1 MFCCIALFTNIEAAP
16 SIGRGDEGG
25 SRCGVDGG
33 GDNVNGGAVERWYRE
48 AASEVVSSMG
58 GYNQGGVDGGGVL
71 EASSR
76 EAVFDLMMMVAVVIA
91 IARALSIVKVEVKVG
106 ALSKEEYYKFQIIW
120 NK

>member
-1 MFCCIALFTNIEAAP
+1 MENT
-16 SIGRGDEGG
+16 
-25 SRCGVDGG
+25 
-33 GDNVNGGAVERWYRE
+33 
-48 AASEVVSSMG
+48 M
-58 GYNQGGVDGGGVL
+58 